1 MDGDD
6 SITNVATP
14 DFISI
19 EGASGPVD
27 PPLSFHSISG
37 FITRYDYPKWLANF
51 VPILK
56 KDDKVRV
63 CVDFRDLNKVNPKDD
78 FSLPHIDMLVD
89 STTGHSMLSFMDG
102 FSGVM
107 PFGLKNA
114 GATYQRAATNL
125 FHDMM
130 HKDVEFR
137 LRLNPKKYTFGVI
150 SRKLLGH
157 IVSERGIE
165 VDMEN
170 IGAILDMPALRTERE
185 IRGFLGILQ
194 YSSRMSPFSS
204 SLVPPTPGHSLLLC
218 LSVSDMALGCMLT
231 QLDDLGNEQVIYYL
245 KFDIQYVTQ
254 KSVKDS
260 IVADHLASLLVSDD
274 TQNDDDFPNEQF
286 VSVASIAG
294 WCLDFDGV
302 VNQSRFGI
310 GILLIS
316 PQTVGDPYG
325 FQLGYTTD
333 LGFDELRNI
342 HLPRAENQFVDALA
356 TLASMIEIPT
366 GMTMQPLLIETIFA
380 LAYFC
385 LIGNIEDQVELPW
398 YHDIH
403 QFLAYGA
410 YLESATTKD
419 RKH

>member
-37 FITRYDYPKWLANF
+37 FITRYDVLSNG
-51 VPILK
+51 
-56 KDDKVRV
+56 
-63 CVDFRDLNKVNPKDD
+63 NNN
-78 FSLPHIDMLVD
+78 DM
-89 STTGHSMLSFMDG
+89 SIFE
-102 FSGVM
+102 VM

-130 HKDVEFR
+130 HKDVER
-137 LRLNPKKYTFGVI
+137 
-150 SRKLLGH
+150 
-157 IVSERGIE
+157 
-165 VDMEN
+165 
-170 IGAILDMPALRTERE
+170 
-185 IRGFLGILQ
+185 
-194 YSSRMSPFSS
+194 
-204 SLVPPTPGHSLLLC
+204 LC
-218 LSVSDMALGCMLT
+218 LALVWATRILKHYVIEYSIRLVSRLDPLRYLFDRLVLT
-231 QLDDLGNEQVIYYL
+231 

-385 LIGNIEDQVELPW
+385 LIGNIEDQRCPECQMHRDLIHVPPSKLHALTSPWTFLVWGVDVIGKVSLKSSSGHEYILVAIDYFTKWVEVASYASLTAAKVAKFIRSHIICQYGIPHGLILDREVHFRGEVDTLVQE
-398 YHDIH
+398 YGIQHH
-403 QFLAYGA
+403 RSFAYRPQTNGA
-410 YLESATTKD
+410 VEATNKNIK
-419 RKH
+419 RILR